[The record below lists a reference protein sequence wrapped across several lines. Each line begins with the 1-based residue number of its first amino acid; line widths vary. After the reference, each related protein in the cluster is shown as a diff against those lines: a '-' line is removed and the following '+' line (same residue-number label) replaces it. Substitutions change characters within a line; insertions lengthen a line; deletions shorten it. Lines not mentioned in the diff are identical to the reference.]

1 MLPNKTGIGDL
12 TLLFRLLSF
21 GLLLGGGLLLLIAIE
36 FDVRRIMPLIRDT
49 HPLYFV
55 LLMST
60 LPLIGLPIAAF
71 YLYAGSAY
79 VWWQAWALCTL
90 ALGINISISYPIA
103 RYLLASPISALLAKY
118 KRSLPE
124 ITAVNQF
131 RMTFLVRAI
140 PGMPYF
146 MQNYILALFGVRFV
160 PYLVISWSIQ
170 SIFAAGMAAVPN
182 LVEETGWVPVAMVAA
197 LMLLLLLLRRIYR
210 LQKTFVTVSDST

>member
-1 MLPNKTGIGDL
+1 MRPNETDLKGLPI
-12 TLLFRLLSF
+12 LFRLLSF
-21 GLLLGGGLLLLIAIE
+21 SLLLGGGLLLLIAIE
-36 FDVRRIMPLIRDT
+36 FDVRRILPLIRDT

-71 YLYAGSAY
+71 YLYAGSVY

-103 RYLLASPISALLAKY
+103 RYLLASPISVLLAKY
-118 KRSLPE
+118 ERSLPE
-124 ITAVNQF
+124 LTEVNQF
-131 RMTFLVRAI
+131 RVTFLVRAI
-140 PGMPYF
+140 PGVPYF

-160 PYLVISWSIQ
+160 PYLVISLSIQ

-182 LVEETGWVPVAMVAA
+182 LVEKTGWVPVAMVAA
-197 LMLLLLLLRRIYR
+197 LMLLLLLLRRIYGP
-210 LQKTFVTVSDST
+210 QKNL